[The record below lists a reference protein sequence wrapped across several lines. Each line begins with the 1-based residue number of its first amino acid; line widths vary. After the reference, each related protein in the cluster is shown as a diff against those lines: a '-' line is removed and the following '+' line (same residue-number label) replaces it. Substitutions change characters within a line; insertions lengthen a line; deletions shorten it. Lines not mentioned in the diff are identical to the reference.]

1 VIRLNTLTLWAM
13 CWVTPNGVG
22 PMTTKQ
28 RDLRRYL
35 FRGLVADADAKTPG
49 LFVLTWRE
57 ARLMWKG
64 ATVAAIMQTNKRAG
78 LQ

>member
-1 VIRLNTLTLWAM
+1 
-13 CWVTPNGVG
+13 
-22 PMTTKQ
+22 MTTKQ

-35 FRGLVADADAKTPG
+35 FRGLVADADAKSPD

-64 ATVAAIMQTNKRAG
+64 ATVAAIMQTDKRAG